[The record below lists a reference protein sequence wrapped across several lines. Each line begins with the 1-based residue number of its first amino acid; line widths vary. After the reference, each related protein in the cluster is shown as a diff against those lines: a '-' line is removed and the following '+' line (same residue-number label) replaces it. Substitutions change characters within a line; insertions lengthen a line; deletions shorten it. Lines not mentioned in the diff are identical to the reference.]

1 MRREKKENE
10 RERERERDREK
21 NGTKERNKYT
31 LSHIPQIP
39 WPVTCTLHSK
49 QSLSAL
55 LLNMSIKVREG
66 GKFLK
71 LARRWGGVSSFGIY
85 SNSTV
90 LAFLIYYIQS
100 VLNVIKKICVLC
112 IAVLLTRN
120 SWCRLIVFDY
130 NSVFL
135 LWHELYYKDNNETKT
150 TRISI
155 PTFHTLN

>member
-10 RERERERDREK
+10 RERERDREK
-21 NGTKERNKYT
+21 NETKERSKYT

-66 GKFLK
+66 GKLLK
-71 LARRWGGVSSFGIY
+71 LARRLGGVSSFGIY

-100 VLNVIKKICVLC
+100 VLNVILKICVLC
-112 IAVLLTRN
+112 ITILIAWN
-120 SWCRLIVFDY
+120 SCCRLIVSQHY
-130 NSVFL
+130 NIL
-135 LWHELYYKDNNETKT
+135 LFCY
-150 TRISI
+150 
-155 PTFHTLN
+155 

>member
-1 MRREKKENE
+1 MLFRYVKQEKE
-10 RERERERDREK
+10 RERER
-21 NGTKERNKYT
+21 NKYS

-66 GKFLK
+66 GKYLK
-71 LARRWGGVSSFGIY
+71 LARRLGGVSSFGIY

-100 VLNVIKKICVLC
+100 VLYVIQKICVLC
-112 IAVLLTRN
+112 ITIVLTQN
-120 SWCRLIVFDY
+120 SCCKINCVRFCE
-130 NSVFL
+130 NSISWITIYVINIYL
-135 LWHELYYKDNNETKT
+135 KIMKLKHVWYYFGHWT
-150 TRISI
+150 
-155 PTFHTLN
+155 H

>member
-1 MRREKKENE
+1 MCWCNRFINGYFSIKLSELLPTSQKCGCYNATLGLRREKKEN
-10 RERERERDREK
+10 ERERERDREK

-66 GKFLK
+66 GKLLK
-71 LARRWGGVSSFGIY
+71 LARRLGGVSSFGIY

-100 VLNVIKKICVLC
+100 VLNVILKICVLC
-112 IAVLLTRN
+112 ITI
-120 SWCRLIVFDY
+120 LIA
-130 NSVFL
+130 
-135 LWHELYYKDNNETKT
+135 
-150 TRISI
+150 
-155 PTFHTLN
+155 

>member
-1 MRREKKENE
+1 MALIRLTLKSTDTGLRYVPKKRGININS
-10 RERERERDREK
+10 ERDREK

-66 GKFLK
+66 GKLLK
-71 LARRWGGVSSFGIY
+71 LARRLGGVSSFGIY

-100 VLNVIKKICVLC
+100 VLNVILKICVLC
-112 IAVLLTRN
+112 ITI
-120 SWCRLIVFDY
+120 LIA
-130 NSVFL
+130 
-135 LWHELYYKDNNETKT
+135 
-150 TRISI
+150 
-155 PTFHTLN
+155 